1 MKILIIVILIIIII
15 NIYYKINNTNE
26 HLYETTDKTT
36 MGLNNFSSNLINCAN
51 NIRTVKFTDIHT
63 NKLYIDNKTARE
75 YLLDICFPIGSFYVQ
90 FPDISHNTI
99 FLAFPI
105 NQTPGKLFGGSWIEK
120 FTDDNVFFRTMGGL
134 SDENRDNM
142 NTQDYALSRI
152 YGKTAW
158 GQADYNI
165 SNTINEYNKKLAEF
179 QAIRDN
185 ICRTDYQSN
194 LYRSYF
200 GNGSPLPDGGSDIE
214 RLPYIRRF
222 EEYSKKAKNDSEW
235 CDMSNIEHVR
245 NYSLELQR
253 NYYPATQPSGV
264 FYNLEQSELGASHGF
279 GVNNTY
285 RNNFDS
291 SAVAL
296 AGGEVRVRNRILKI
310 WTRVS

>member
-51 NIRTVKFTDIHT
+51 NIRTVKYTDIHT
-63 NKLYIDNKTARE
+63 NKLYIDNKTVRE

-99 FLAFPI
+99 SLAFPI

-120 FTDDNVFFRTMGGL
+120 FTDDNVFFRTMGGF
-134 SDENRDNM
+134 SDEYKDTTM
-142 NTQDYALSRI
+142 NIQDYALSRI

-158 GQADYNI
+158 GQADYNT
-165 SNTINEYNKKLAEF
+165 NDAINRYNDKIAAKQAEK
-179 QAIRDN
+179 
-185 ICRTDYQSN
+185 
-194 LYRSYF
+194 
-200 GNGSPLPDGGSDIE
+200 DIE
-214 RLPYIRRF
+214 CTPEYINNIWKYRPKLT
-222 EEYSKKAKNDSEW
+222 ETIDGVEKAQASLRTW
-235 CDMSNIEHVR
+235 CQTDNHILIGRYQAGLYEAIK
-245 NYSLELQR
+245 
-253 NYYPATQPSGV
+253 PIGV
-264 FYNLEQSELGASHGF
+264 FYNLERTELGASAG
-279 GVNNTY
+279 GGDSNTY

-296 AGGEVRVRNRILKI
+296 TGEEVRVRNRILKI